1 MSGDNLESLSL
12 KTKLM
17 PAVMSGGSGTRL
29 WPLSTDLKPKQF
41 HALAGDRSLI
51 QESVARLRGSMV
63 LDVADPILISNGGHA
78 GILSDQ
84 MAAVGCSPAAVILEP
99 FGRNTAAVG
108 AVAALVAQALDP
120 ESLVLLMPA
129 DHVIAD
135 AEGFTATI
143 AAAASAAQEFIVTFG
158 VEPTSPETG
167 YGYIESGDIIEGA
180 VRRVA
185 RFAEKPD
192 LKTAEAY
199 LANGRHLWNAGIFLF
214 SPKVLL
220 AEMERLAPAVVKATR
235 AALDAGRRD
244 GVSIHLDET
253 AFAACPS
260 ISIDYAV
267 MEHTERAAVASIG
280 VSWADVG
287 SWSEL
292 WRLGPRVGANNFVHG
307 DALLLDTCDCLVW
320 SEGKTVGVI
329 GVSDLIIVQT
339 EDAVIVLPKSRAQ
352 DVKLLVGQV
361 KARASAGKP

>member
-1 MSGDNLESLSL
+1 L
-12 KTKLM
+12 KKKLI

-41 HALAGDRSLI
+41 HALGGDRSLI
-51 QESVARLRGSMV
+51 QESVERLRGSV
-63 LDVADPILISNGGHA
+63 ALDIADPILISSRHHA
-78 GILSDQ
+78 ALVSDQ
-84 MAAVGCSPAAVILEP
+84 MAALGRSPAAVILEP

-108 AVAALVAQALDP
+108 AVAALMAQELDP
-120 ESLVLLMPA
+120 QALVLLMPA

-135 AEGFTATI
+135 AEGFTATV
-143 AAAASAAQEFIVTFG
+143 AAAAGVAEKFIVTFG
-158 VEPTSPETG
+158 VEPTAPETG
-167 YGYIESGDIIEGA
+167 YGYIESGELLDGA
-180 VRRVA
+180 VRKVV

-199 LANGRHLWNAGIFLF
+199 LAGGRHLWNAGIFLF

-220 AEMERLAPAVVKATR
+220 AEMERLAPEVVKACR
-235 AALDAGRRD
+235 AALNRGRRD
-244 GVSIHLDET
+244 GAAIILDET

-267 MEHTERAAVASIG
+267 MEHTDRAAVAPIG

-292 WRLGPRVGANNFVHG
+292 WRLGPRQANENFVHG
-307 DALLLDTCDCLVW
+307 DGVLIDTSDCLIW
-320 SEGKTVGVI
+320 AGDKTVAAI
-329 GVSDLIIVQT
+329 GVKDLIIVQT

-352 DVKLLVGQV
+352 DVKLLVEQV
-361 KARASAGKP
+361 KARAQANKG